1 MGRITIQIS
10 GSAFYAPVH
19 STPSNQSQRNSV
31 LVQKVKLIQREEA
44 DLILQSLGEGWAVHK
59 VRYVPLQTGIFT
71 RSAQT
76 SFQSSRLE
84 EKGMW
89 V

>member
-1 MGRITIQIS
+1 M
-10 GSAFYAPVH
+10 
-19 STPSNQSQRNSV
+19 

-59 VRYVPLQTGIFT
+59 VRNVPLQTGIFT
-71 RSAQT
+71 PSAQT
-76 SFQSSRLE
+76 SFQFSCLE